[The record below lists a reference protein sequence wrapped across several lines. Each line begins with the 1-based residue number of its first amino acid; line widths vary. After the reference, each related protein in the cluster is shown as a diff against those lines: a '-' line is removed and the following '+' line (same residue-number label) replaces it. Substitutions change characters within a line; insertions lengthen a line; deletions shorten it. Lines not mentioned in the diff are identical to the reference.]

1 MWGSNGGVIN
11 AMELFHGTRNTDP
24 SLIYKGAEGF
34 DIRLSRSGMWGQ
46 GNYFAAHASYS
57 HGYAYCLSNGC
68 KQMFLVRVLTGDRVK
83 MEPNG
88 NLRRAPLKNKQSK
101 FGGVDIEY
109 DSVTGLT
116 NGCKVFVTYKNDKS
130 YPLYLITYHV

>member
-1 MWGSNGGVIN
+1 MWRSNGGVIN

-57 HGYAYCLSNGC
+57 HGYAYCLPNGC
-68 KQMFLVRVLTGDRVK
+68 KQMFLVRVLTRLEGPASLDTPDPRA
-83 MEPNG
+83 
-88 NLRRAPLKNKQSK
+88 LRGVWLARGSGVSRLA
-101 FGGVDIEY
+101 GGVDR
-109 DSVTGLT
+109 
-116 NGCKVFVTYKNDKS
+116 
-130 YPLYLITYHV
+130 